1 MRFGCSVI
9 VIGSCTSKMDRPNQL
24 ITWPGFKEK
33 ARGTSWYFSAGW
45 TREKF
50 FKTGNDGSR
59 VESLWLSVA
68 DNHVPKGL

>member
-1 MRFGCSVI
+1 M
-9 VIGSCTSKMDRPNQL
+9 PL

-33 ARGTSWYFSAGW
+33 ARGTSWYISAGG